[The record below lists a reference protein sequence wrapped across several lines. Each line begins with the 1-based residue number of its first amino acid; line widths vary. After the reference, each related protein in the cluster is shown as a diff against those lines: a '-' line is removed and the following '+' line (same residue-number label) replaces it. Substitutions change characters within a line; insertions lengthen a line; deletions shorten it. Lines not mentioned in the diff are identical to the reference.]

1 MFPNIQRE
9 FFAKKMPSRRKH
21 RSRSST
27 RAKKSG
33 RRRKHD
39 SPCKKSCGAVSLE
52 FVLKGPPNEACTKR
66 YAQTLTGYALN
77 FINGGINPSTPTGP
91 YNLKASGQ
99 AILPVDATSIVVTW
113 NLRDNVVEDD
123 NDLTRYI
130 ISIDRLEGCDIVPI
144 VKFRV
149 PLSCVPKND
158 CEQVEKPQLAGTT
171 QPFRVK
177 LCAGDG
183 ILVGFTTILD
193 DDCRP
198 GICGAPGPT
207 PTPEAPTGLTAVSFG
222 LYAF

>member
-1 MFPNIQRE
+1 
-9 FFAKKMPSRRKH
+9 MPSRRKH

-33 RRRKHD
+33 RRRTHD
-39 SPCKKSCGAVSLE
+39 SPRKKSCGAVSLE
-52 FVLKGPPNEACTKR
+52 FALRDPPQEVCAKR
-66 YAQTLTGYALN
+66 YAQTLTAFSAE
-77 FINGGINPSTPTGP
+77 FITGGINPSTSTGP
-91 YNLKASGQ
+91 LNLKLSGQ
-99 AILPVDATSIVVTW
+99 AILPTDATSIVVTW
-113 NLRDNVVEDD
+113 NFWDVIGEND

-158 CEQVEKPQLAGTT
+158 CEQVQKPQLTGTT
-171 QPFRVK
+171 RPFRVK
-177 LCAGDG
+177 LCAGDA

-198 GICGAPGPT
+198 GICGAPGP
-207 PTPEAPTGLTAVSFG
+207 APTHEDPTHLQFVSFG
-222 LYAF
+222 VYAF